1 MPAVLPPLANNLPRA
16 SVAQEAEEVSSHHWQ
31 ITFKVNVGES
41 FIDFDMPKKAW
52 ADWQKFWFYMREE
65 TPTS

>member
-1 MPAVLPPLANNLPRA
+1 
-16 SVAQEAEEVSSHHWQ
+16 
-31 ITFKVNVGES
+31 VNAGES